1 MKENITMRLM
11 RNRLGIEKIPQ
22 VSQTNIKGISN
33 LSNRLQVAGGF
44 RQQERMI
51 RDKQRSLR
59 EALKFSYQGAYV
71 RRLNETCDR
80 PARALINPNRL
91 LQDYDD
97 KVISIG
103 FEHNFEVGDIFE
115 WINTNTFWLVYLQN
129 LTELSYFKA
138 NIRRC
143 SYQVSWKEG
152 EDIISTYVAVIGP
165 SQTQIN
171 TDTKHDIIIDSP
183 NYLIKLL
190 IPKNEHTIKQ
200 FIRYRQFFLDG
211 ICWRVEAV
219 DSISMPNIIEISAA
233 EYYIDEFADD
243 IENGIVDGLIIE
255 PINPN
260 KENVEEMIVG
270 DTFIKPK
277 KYYNYEYTGK
287 LDGDWV
293 IDKNAPVEINIDGRR
308 IRLKWQSNFSGQFD
322 LTYGDYTKTIVV
334 ESLF

>member
-11 RNRLGIEKIPQ
+11 RNRLGIEEIP
-22 VSQTNIKGISN
+22 SMSYASIKGVSD

-59 EALKFSYQGAYV
+59 EALKYSYQGAYV
-71 RRLNETCDR
+71 RNLDSSCNR

-97 KVISIG
+97 KIISIG
-103 FEHNFEVGDIFE
+103 FEHGFKVGDIFE
-115 WINTNTFWLVYLQN
+115 WVNTNTFWLIYLQN
-129 LTELSYFKA
+129 LTELGYFKA

-143 SYQVSWKEG
+143 SYQVSWKE
-152 EDIISTYVAVIGP
+152 EDDIISTYVAVIGP

-171 TDTKHDIIIDSP
+171 TTTKHDMVIDSP

-190 IPKNEHTIKQ
+190 VPKNEYTIKQ
-200 FIRYRQFFLDG
+200 FVRYRQFFLND

-219 DSISMPNIIEISAA
+219 DSISMPNIIEVSAA

-243 IENGIVDGLIIE
+243 VKKGIVDGLLIE

-260 KENVEEMIVG
+260 EKDVEEMIVG

-287 LDGDWV
+287 LDSNWI
-293 IDKNAPVEINIDGRR
+293 IDKTAPVEINIDGRR
-308 IRLKWQSNFSGQFD
+308 VRLKWQSNFSGQFD
-322 LTYGDYTKTIVV
+322 LTYGDYVKTIVV

>member
-1 MKENITMRLM
+1 MKENIAMRLM
-11 RNRLGIEKIPQ
+11 RNRLGIEEIPQ
-22 VSQTNIKGISN
+22 TPYPTVKGVSD

-59 EALKFSYQGAYV
+59 EALKYSYQGAYV
-71 RRLNETCDR
+71 RRLDEPCGP

-97 KVISIG
+97 KIISIG

-115 WINTNTFWLVYLQN
+115 WVNTNTYWLIYLQN
-129 LTELSYFKA
+129 LTELGYFKA

-152 EDIISTYVAVIGP
+152 DEVLSTYVAVVGP
-165 SQTQIN
+165 SQTQIS
-171 TDTKHDIIIDSP
+171 TATKHGAVIDSP
-183 NYLIKLL
+183 NYLISLL
-190 IPKNEHTIKQ
+190 VPKNEQTIKQ
-200 FIRYRQFFLDG
+200 FVRYRQFFLDG

-219 DSISMPNIIEISAA
+219 DSISMPNVIEISAA

-243 IENGIVDGLIIE
+243 VENGIVDGLLIE

-260 KENVEEMIVG
+260 KEDVEEMIAG
-270 DTFIKPK
+270 ETFIKPK

-287 LDGDWV
+287 LDSEWA
-293 IDKNAPVEINIDGRR
+293 IDKTVPVEINIDGRR
-308 IRLKWQSNFSGQFD
+308 VRLKWQSNFSGQFD
-322 LTYGDYTKTIVV
+322 LTYGNYIKTIVV

>member
-1 MKENITMRLM
+1 MKENIAMHLM
-11 RNRLGIEKIPQ
+11 RNRLGMEEIPQ
-22 VSQTNIKGISN
+22 TPYPTVKSVSD

-59 EALKFSYQGAYV
+59 EALKYSYQGAYV
-71 RRLNETCDR
+71 RRLDESCGP

-97 KVISIG
+97 KIISIG

-115 WINTNTFWLVYLQN
+115 WVNTNTYWLIYLQN
-129 LTELSYFKA
+129 LTELGYFKA

-152 EDIISTYVAVIGP
+152 DEILSTYVAVVGP

-171 TDTKHDIIIDSP
+171 TATKHGAAIDSP
-183 NYLIKLL
+183 NYLINLML
-190 IPKNEHTIKQ
+190 PKNEKTIKQ
-200 FIRYRQFFLDG
+200 FVRYRQFILDG

-219 DSISMPNIIEISAA
+219 DSISMPNIIEISAS

-243 IENGIVDGLIIE
+243 LEKGIVDGLLIE

-260 KENVEEMIVG
+260 KEDVEEMITG
-270 DTFIKPK
+270 ETFIKPK
-277 KYYNYEYTGK
+277 KHYNYEYTGK
-287 LDGDWV
+287 LDDNWV
-293 IDKNAPVEINIDGRR
+293 VDKSAPVEIDIDGRR
-308 IRLKWQSNFSGQFD
+308 VRLIWQSNFSGQFD